1 MGGFR
6 DAMKIDEVEIPAYH
20 QRPSSPTNLTLHQ
33 ALDLNVPISCGDTAV
48 FPGDVIVGD
57 DDCVIVIPAHLTE
70 EIAEEAVEMTAF
82 EDFVVERVQEGA
94 SIIGLYPATKEENQ
108 EAFVK
113 WREKNG
119 R

>member
-1 MGGFR
+1 MKEAAILLYEVMKKKSEDFR
-6 DAMKIDEVEIPAYH
+6 
-20 QRPSSPTNLTLHQ
+20 
-33 ALDLNVPISCGDTAV
+33 AL
-48 FPGDVIVGD
+48 PGNRYTR
-57 DDCVIVIPAHLTE
+57 TE

>member
-1 MGGFR
+1 
-6 DAMKIDEVEIPAYH
+6 
-20 QRPSSPTNLTLHQ
+20 
-33 ALDLNVPISCGDTAV
+33 
-48 FPGDVIVGD
+48 
-57 DDCVIVIPAHLTE
+57 
-70 EIAEEAVEMTAF
+70 MTAF

>member
-1 MGGFR
+1 M
-6 DAMKIDEVEIPAYH
+6 
-20 QRPSSPTNLTLHQ
+20 
-33 ALDLNVPISCGDTAV
+33 
-48 FPGDVIVGD
+48 VGD

-70 EIAEEAVEMTAF
+70 EIAEEAIEMTAF